1 VSDILEAMQLRALAF
16 GIALSTLMVA
26 ACGDNIHEGN
36 EPQTPARIVTRV
48 TPDPVTAGATLTAT
62 CIVYDA
68 DDHVIEDATPTFAI
82 SPADPNTTITD
93 LTAVVTKAGHYAGQC
108 VLADLF
114 GNDAG
119 FEVVH
124 ALPSTLVIDK
134 QPDQQVYAIGAT
146 VTITHAVADRYGN
159 PITDALVVDTSTLG
173 NGASGPITNVNANA
187 FAYGSEGS
195 YHVHSQVMPPTDGG
209 ADVSANLD
217 LIINENGPA
226 VTCGSPLDGSM
237 LNLAPGGSLA
247 IAGTAIDPNGTM
259 TVTVNGTPAAVD
271 VNGAFSASLTT
282 RFGINFVDVIATDT
296 FGVTTAKVC
305 TFLVANQWAPETA
318 SYSDTVALRLGQS
331 AIDDNNRNNGINSL
345 ADLLY
350 TVANSAGLHTTLHD
364 ALLAANPLKPEAC
377 DKRDPLFGL
386 CLYSSGIE
394 YQSSALPGPNTD
406 NLTLV
411 TGGLAMSETVNNPS
425 LNLRVHG
432 DVGPL
437 GYDTSGAVDISFITI
452 SATFDLGLSAGKPHM
467 AIRSG
472 TVTTTV
478 GSISTNF
485 NGVDGW
491 IVNNIVVPLAQGT
504 LRNAV
509 ATQVTNYISNNFNA
523 VLDGVVSGL
532 DISTLGASFAVPRF
546 DSGTLTLSF
555 APSFTSLGVTS
566 GRALFGIG
574 TKLTA
579 PVGQNRPSLGIAI
592 PTGAVL
598 TDPNPGG
605 QSTAIAAHIG
615 ILDQALHALWR
626 GNFFHAVVDP
636 AQYTGGTPGQ
646 ATLTVDTRLPPVA
659 SFVNGIVGLD
669 LGDVDLVLDTGTSTI
684 AMTAGIRAHTNVAL
698 VGSSLSFS
706 GIVLD
711 EVHLSSDMI
720 DLTQM
725 QQDQMQML
733 VQGLAQD
740 LIDTSLNSA
749 LPSLPIP
756 SFTLPASLAQYGLPA
771 GAQLGITSPSLVVTP
786 PHFVLRGGFGVQ

>member
-16 GIALSTLMVA
+16 GIALLT
-26 ACGDNIHEGN
+26 ACGDNIHPGDDTQ
-36 EPQTPARIVTRV
+36 PPARIVTRV
-48 TPDPVTAGATLTAT
+48 TPDPVTAGDTLTAT

-68 DDHVIEDATPTFAI
+68 DNHVIADAAPTFAI
-82 SPADPNTTITD
+82 SPVDPNTAITD

-114 GNDAG
+114 GNNAD
-119 FEVVH
+119 FDVVH
-124 ALPSTLVIDK
+124 ALPATLLIAK
-134 QPDQQVYAIGAT
+134 QPNQQVYSIGAT

-159 PITDALVVDTSTLG
+159 PIDDAVLVDTSTLG
-173 NGASGPITNVNANA
+173 NGAGPITNISANA

-217 LIINENGPA
+217 LIVNQNGPA
-226 VTCGSPLDGSM
+226 VTCASPLDGSM

-247 IAGTAIDPNGTM
+247 VNGTAIDPNGTM
-259 TVTVNGTPAAVD
+259 SVTVNGSPAVVD
-271 VNGAFSASLTT
+271 ASGAFTASVTT
-282 RFGINFVDVIATDT
+282 RFGINFVDVIATDSY
-296 FGVTTAKVC
+296 GVQTAKVC
-305 TFLVANQWAPETA
+305 TFLVANQWAPENA
-318 SYSDTVALRLGQS
+318 AYADTVALRLGQS
-331 AIDDNNRNNGINSL
+331 AIDDGNRNNGINSL

-350 TVANSAGLHTTLHD
+350 TVANSAGLHATLD
-364 ALLAANPLKPEAC
+364 SAMLAANPLKPEAC
-377 DKRDPLFGL
+377 DSQTCVFGVCVCWYKTGIDYL
-386 CLYSSGIE
+386 SS
-394 YQSSALPGPNTD
+394 SLPGPNTD

-411 TGGLAMSETVNNPS
+411 NGGLAMSETVNNPS
-425 LNLRVHG
+425 INLHVYG
-432 DVGPL
+432 DVGPAPF
-437 GYDTSGAVDISFITI
+437 DTSGAVNISFITI
-452 SATFDLGLSAGKPHM
+452 TATFDLGLSAGKPHM
-467 AIRSG
+467 AIRPG
-472 TVTTTV
+472 TVTTSV

-532 DISTLGASFAVPRF
+532 DISTLSTSFSVPRF
-546 DSGTLTLSF
+546 DGGTLALTF
-555 APSFTSLGVTS
+555 APSFTSLGTTS
-566 GRALFGIG
+566 ARVLFGIG

-592 PTGAVL
+592 PSGAVL
-598 TDPNPGG
+598 TDPNPAG
-605 QSTAIAAHIG
+605 QSTAVAAHIG

-626 GNFFHAVVDP
+626 GNFFHATVDP

-646 ATLTVDTRLPPVA
+646 ATLSVDTRLPPVA
-659 SFVNGIVGLD
+659 SFANGVVNLD
-669 LGDVDLVLDTGTSTI
+669 LGDVDLVLDTGVQI

-698 VGSSLSFS
+698 VGNSLSFT

-720 DLTQM
+720 DLSQM
-725 QQDQMQML
+725 QQDQMQM
-733 VQGLAQD
+733 VIQGLAQN

-756 SFTLPASLAQYGLPA
+756 SFTLPASLAQYGLPV
-771 GAQLGITSPSLVVTP
+771 GAQLGITSPSLVLTP